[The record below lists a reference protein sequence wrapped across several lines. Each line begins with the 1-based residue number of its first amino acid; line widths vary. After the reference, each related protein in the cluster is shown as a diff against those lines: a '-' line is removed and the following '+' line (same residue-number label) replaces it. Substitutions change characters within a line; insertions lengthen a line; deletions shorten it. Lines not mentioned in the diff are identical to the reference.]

1 VRASETAHAQ
11 RPAQRLIGAIGAA
24 GAALGVA
31 AGLAELTLGPS
42 IRSWVGNKQDTT
54 RLGLATLLLAAL
66 AVLAALALRRPGASP
81 PARLAAAIGLLVPG
95 LICFTTV
102 GRLWYLPGAILVP
115 AGAAALADLRKDT
128 KTVRAALDRNWAAI
142 LTAVLALFY
151 VFLGATALGLAGVL
165 GIVGGVA
172 VLAALELRR
181 RLPHAV
187 GLAILTVATLPFAL
201 LTWWSVAVPLIG
213 ILLIATGSPALR
225 SPTHCPSTAPST
237 SGRRD
242 LADSPQDL
250 H

>member
-1 VRASETAHAQ
+1 VSANETAPAQ
-11 RPAQRLIGAIGAA
+11 RPARQLIGAIGAA
-24 GAALGVA
+24 GSTLGVVG
-31 AGLAELTLGPS
+31 GLVELTVGPS
-42 IRSWVGNKQDTT
+42 IRSWVGDKQDTT
-54 RLGLATLLLAAL
+54 RLGVATLA
-66 AVLAALALRRPGASP
+66 LAALALLAALMLRRPSASP

-102 GRLWYLPGAILVP
+102 GRLWYLPGAILVA

-151 VFLGATALGLAGVL
+151 VFLGAAALGLAGVL

-172 VLAALELRR
+172 VLAALALQK
-181 RLPHAV
+181 RLSHAL
-187 GLAILTVATLPFAL
+187 GLVILTVATLPFAL
-201 LTWWSVAVPLIG
+201 LTWSSVAVPVIG
-213 ILLIATGSPALR
+213 ILLIAIGSAALLSPAQCT
-225 SPTHCPSTAPST
+225 SSAPIT
-237 SGRRD
+237 TGWRD